1 MLRVMVKDLGHD
13 FGEYPCDESCSDNQ
27 CSERNNVIHW
37 IPLSNYFPLSLTQLL
52 RDSELNLS
60 EESWEVVNKKLAEGL
75 GEATSTP

>member
-1 MLRVMVKDLGHD
+1 MRWGEMLRVMVKDLGHD
-13 FGEYPCDESCSDNQ
+13 FGEYLCDESCSDNQ

-37 IPLSNYFPLSLTQLL
+37 IPLSNYFPLS
-52 RDSELNLS
+52 